1 MPLSALTVARVGNS
15 RTPGSGA
22 GRGASTIW
30 PVAAG
35 EDEQLTIDELARRI
49 GMTVR
54 NIRAHQSR
62 GLLPAPEVRGRTG
75 YYGPEH
81 VARLELVQEL
91 QADGFNL
98 DLIRR
103 LLDGAGG
110 SSKDVLRLK
119 HALARPFGSGE
130 EPRPVNLLEL
140 AEEWGT
146 ADLTLLDRALKVG
159 LVRRREDSS
168 FELTSPRLV
177 THGRE
182 LAKLGVS
189 LERQLEVIGRV
200 REQADRIAETYVE
213 LFLEAVWS
221 PFEHAGQP
229 RERWPDV
236 HEALERLHPLAAESV
251 VAIFG
256 LAMTAAVEREFGRQV
271 QRLAQDPDR
280 ADRPVASAHATED
293 VEPGA

>member
-1 MPLSALTVARVGNS
+1 MA
-15 RTPGSGA
+15 
-22 GRGASTIW
+22 
-30 PVAAG
+30 

-75 YYGPEH
+75 YYGPDH
-81 VARLELVQEL
+81 VARLELIQEL

-103 LLDGAGG
+103 LLDSASG
-110 SSKDVLRLK
+110 SSREVLRFK
-119 HALARPFGSGE
+119 HALAQPFGSDE
-130 EPRPVNLLEL
+130 EPREVNLLEL

-159 LVRRREDSS
+159 LVRRREDGI

-177 THGRE
+177 QHGRE
-182 LAKLGVS
+182 LAKLGIG
-189 LERQLEVIGRV
+189 LERQLEIIGRV
-200 REQADRIAETYVE
+200 REQADKIAEAYVE
-213 LFLEAVWS
+213 IFLDAVWR

-229 RERWPDV
+229 GDRWPDV
-236 HEALERLHPLAAESV
+236 HDALERLHPLAAESV

-256 LAMTAAVEREFGRQV
+256 LAMGEATEREFGRQV
-271 QRLAQDPDR
+271 ERIAAEREELER
-280 ADRPVASAHATED
+280 AEGETATS
-293 VEPGA
+293 PSTPTP